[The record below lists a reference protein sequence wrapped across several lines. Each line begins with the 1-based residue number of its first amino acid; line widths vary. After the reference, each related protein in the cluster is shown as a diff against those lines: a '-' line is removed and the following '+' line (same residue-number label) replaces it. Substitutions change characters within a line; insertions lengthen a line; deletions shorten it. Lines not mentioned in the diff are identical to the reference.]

1 MHNWQYENY
10 LCSTDKSKLQL
21 EMIHDFLC
29 NQSYWAK
36 GRTIEQVIKSI
47 NHSECFGIYRE
58 EQQLGFARVI
68 SDFTVYAY
76 LLDVFI
82 VEQKRGSGLGKF
94 LMECIM
100 SHPGLKVKRWIRRR
114 TWLISAIRIHLTKED
129 SKSYGKSKLT
139 NFAHPNPIFTIN
151 MNKKH

>member
-10 LCSTDKSKLQL
+10 LCSTDKSKLQF

-36 GRTIEQVIKSI
+36 GRTIEQVIRSI
-47 NHSECFGIYRE
+47 KHSECFGIYRE
-58 EQQLGFARVI
+58 DQQLGFARVI
-68 SDFTVYAY
+68 SDFTIYAY

-82 VEQKRGSGLGKF
+82 VEQERGSGLGKF

-100 SHPGLKVKRWIRRR
+100 SHPGLKVKRWMLG
-114 TWLISAIRIHLTKED
+114 TED
-129 SKSYGKSKLT
+129 AHGLYQQYG
-139 NFAHPNPIFTIN
+139 FTSL
-151 MNKKH
+151 KKTANHMERVN